1 MEISKYCLS
10 ILLFIVF
17 NFNVFSQSQEKIK
30 DLDLFINR
38 AETLSTNHSNKFFS
52 KAFEFYKKRNFDSCY
67 AYSGRAL
74 LGELRQEEKDIV
86 NYIQSVSAA
95 KKKLYKKALSSV
107 LNMSENGLYESLKE
121 QKLGQVY
128 LSLKKFDKA
137 IYHYEKWSKKNES
150 SVLKI
155 RRASFHN
162 LGLSYLHKKE
172 YSKAKEYFSKELSLI
187 EQRDTAAIIRT
198 KMDLANVYYNQYL
211 DDDAIPL
218 FVEAY
223 DLAKLFSDLELKQ
236 YTAKNMAVVE
246 KNRKNYQKSVDYY
259 IEYGRWKDSIWNRDK
274 IWELTEKDKQLAV
287 AQKQQEIVLQEEQLK
302 RQAVVQKSLVIGASG
317 LLVFLGFLGYF
328 YRELKSKNRFITQ
341 QKEELNVANKTKD
354 YLFSVVSHDLR
365 SPINTIKRQHEKL
378 KRQLKNKEYDA
389 VSETTNNAIALTES
403 TSHLLNNVLHWS
415 LEQNNQLSFKA
426 EEYALKPLVEQAVYN
441 FEEIAEAKNIAL
453 TTMLEATILVKA
465 DKESLKIVLRNLL
478 DNALKYTGENGKI
491 AIKTYNDSEEF
502 SVIEI
507 KDTGFGISE
516 EKLAKIKG
524 LEDLSIDKINRSEGV
539 GLGMLLC
546 QTLIKKNN
554 GKLLIDSEL
563 EVGTTIRILL
573 PNASA

>member
-1 MEISKYCLS
+1 
-10 ILLFIVF
+10 
-17 NFNVFSQSQEKIK
+17 
-30 DLDLFINR
+30 
-38 AETLSTNHSNKFFS
+38 
-52 KAFEFYKKRNFDSCY
+52 
-67 AYSGRAL
+67 
-74 LGELRQEEKDIV
+74 
-86 NYIQSVSAA
+86 
-95 KKKLYKKALSSV
+95 
-107 LNMSENGLYESLKE
+107 
-121 QKLGQVY
+121 
-128 LSLKKFDKA
+128 
-137 IYHYEKWSKKNES
+137 
-150 SVLKI
+150 
-155 RRASFHN
+155 
-162 LGLSYLHKKE
+162 
-172 YSKAKEYFSKELSLI
+172 
-187 EQRDTAAIIRT
+187 
-198 KMDLANVYYNQYL
+198 MDLANVYYHQYL

-218 FVEAY
+218 FKEAY
-223 DLAKLFSDLELKQ
+223 DLAKVFSDVELKQ
-236 YTAKNMAVVE
+236 HTAKNMAVIE
-246 KNRKNYQKSVDYY
+246 KNRKNYQKSVEYY

-287 AQKQQEIVLQEEQLK
+287 AQKQQEIALQEEELK

-378 KRQLKNKEYDA
+378 KRQLKNKEYDV

-426 EEYALKPLVEQAVYN
+426 EEYPLKPLVEQAVYN

-491 AIKTYNDSEEF
+491 EVKTYNDSKEF
-502 SVIEI
+502 STIEV

-516 EKLAKIKG
+516 EKLAKIKR

>member
-1 MEISKYCLS
+1 MITKTNKEKD
-10 ILLFIVF
+10 FF
-17 NFNVFSQSQEKIK
+17 NCIHGYSAFV
-30 DLDLFINR
+30 
-38 AETLSTNHSNKFFS
+38 NKF
-52 KAFEFYKKRNFDSCY
+52 
-67 AYSGRAL
+67 
-74 LGELRQEEKDIV
+74 
-86 NYIQSVSAA
+86 
-95 KKKLYKKALSSV
+95 YKKALSSV
-107 LNMSENGLYESLKE
+107 LEISDDDNYAQIKLYL
-121 QKLGQVY
+121 LGNIY
-128 LSLKKFDKA
+128 LNSKKYDEAVLNF
-137 IYHYEKWSKKNES
+137 EKWITNDSISKNS
-150 SVLKI
+150 I
-155 RRASFHN
+155 RKVAFRN
-162 LGLSYLHKKE
+162 LALSYIHLRK
-172 YSKAKEYFSKELSLI
+172 YSKAKNYFDKELALLSAG
-187 EQRDTAAIIRT
+187 DTLNIIRT
-198 KMDLANVYYNQYL
+198 KIDLANVYYNQYL
-211 DDDAIPL
+211 DNEAIPL
-218 FVEAY
+218 FKEAY
-223 DLAKLFSDLELKQ
+223 ELAKLYSDVELKQ
-236 YTAKNMAVVE
+236 YTAQNMAVVE

-328 YRELKSKNRFITQ
+328 YRELKSKNKFITQ
-341 QKEELNVANKTKD
+341 QKEALNVANKTKD

-378 KRQLKNKEYDA
+378 KRQLKNKEYEA

-426 EEYALKPLVEQAVYN
+426 EEYPLKPLVEQAVYN

-453 TTMLEATILVKA
+453 TTILEASILVKA

-478 DNALKYTGENGKI
+478 DNALKYTGENGTI

-502 SVIEI
+502 STIEI

>member
-1 MEISKYCLS
+1 MSKLGAVFGLIT
-10 ILLFIVF
+10 ILLFQVDKPRKKGFIERGHLICEEYRNKTF
-17 NFNVFSQSQEKIK
+17 CKALSFYEKK
-30 DLDLFINR
+30 Q
-38 AETLSTNHSNKFFS
+38 
-52 KAFEFYKKRNFDSCY
+52 YDSCY
-67 AYSGRAL
+67 AYSAKAL
-74 LGELRQEEKDIV
+74 LLTKNEEEV
-86 NYIQSVSAA
+86 NYLNFIQGYSAF
-95 KKKLYKKALSSV
+95 KKKLYKKALLNFHAIKDKDENV
-107 LNMSENGLYESLKE
+107 LEKQIL
-121 QKLGQVY
+121 LGSVY
-128 LSLKKFDKA
+128 LNLKKYNES
-137 IYHYEKWSKKNES
+137 ITHYEKALEEEPEALRKKN
-150 SVLKI
+150 VY
-155 RRASFHN
+155 HN
-162 LGLSYLHKKE
+162 LGLNYIHKKE
-172 YSKAKEYFSKELSLI
+172 YQKAKEYFKKEYELI
-187 EQRDTAAIIRT
+187 KKNDTIALIAT
-198 KMDLANVYYNQYL
+198 KMELANVYYNQYL
-211 DDDAIPL
+211 DDEAIPL
-218 FVEAY
+218 FKEAY
-223 DLAKLFSDLELKQ
+223 DLAKSFSDLELKQ
-236 YTAKNMAVVE
+236 NSTRNMAVVE
-246 KNRKNYQKSVDYY
+246 KNRKNYQKS
-259 IEYGRWKDSIWNRDK
+259 IEYYMEYGNWKDSIWNRDK

-287 AQKQQEIVLQEEQLK
+287 AQKQQEIVLQEEELK
-302 RQAVVQKSLVIGASG
+302 RQAIVQKSLVIGASG

-328 YRELKSKNRFITQ
+328 YRELKSKNKFITQ

-426 EEYALKPLVEQAVYN
+426 EEYPLKPLVEQAVYN

-491 AIKTYNDSEEF
+491 EVKTYKDSEEF
-502 SVIEI
+502 NTIEI

>member
-1 MEISKYCLS
+1 MSKLS
-10 ILLFIVF
+10 SVIGIITLFFFQVNEGPKKKNKVF
-17 NFNVFSQSQEKIK
+17 IERGHTICQKYKN
-30 DLDLFINR
+30 
-38 AETLSTNHSNKFFS
+38 ETFCKALS
-52 KAFEFYKKRNFDSCY
+52 FYKEKQYDSCY
-67 AYSGRAL
+67 AYSSKAL
-74 LGELRQEEKDIV
+74 LLTNKAEEIA
-86 NYIQSVSAA
+86 YINFMQAYSAY
-95 KKKLYKKALSSV
+95 KKGFYKKALQSLHSITNEEENILEKQV
-107 LNMSENGLYESLKE
+107 L
-121 QKLGQVY
+121 LGSVY
-128 LSLKKFDKA
+128 LSLKEYNKSIVHYQKA
-137 IYHYEKWSKKNES
+137 LEKKPEPFRKKN
-150 SVLKI
+150 I
-155 RRASFHN
+155 YHN
-162 LGLSYLHKKE
+162 LGVNFLQKRAFG
-172 YSKAKEYFSKELSLI
+172 KANEYFLKEVSLI
-187 EQRDTAAIIRT
+187 KKKDTAAIIRA
-198 KMDLANVYYNQYL
+198 KIDLANLYYNQYL
-211 DDDAIPL
+211 DDKAIPL
-218 FVEAY
+218 FQEAY
-223 DLAKLFSDLELKQ
+223 DLSKLYSDFNLKQ
-236 YTAKNMAVVE
+236 ISVRNMAVVE
-246 KNRKNYQKSVDYY
+246 KNRKNYQKS
-259 IEYGRWKDSIWNRDK
+259 IEYYMEYGNWKDSIWNRDK

-426 EEYALKPLVEQAVYN
+426 EEYPLKPLVEQAVYN

-478 DNALKYTGENGKI
+478 DNALKYTGENGEI

-502 SVIEI
+502 STIEI

>member
-1 MEISKYCLS
+1 M
-10 ILLFIVF
+10 LFFQI
-17 NFNVFSQSQEKIK
+17 NKPKKNNVFIDRGDLICEKYK
-30 DLDLFINR
+30 
-38 AETLSTNHSNKFFS
+38 NKVFC
-52 KAFEFYKKRNFDSCY
+52 KALNFYKEKEYDSCY
-67 AYSGRAL
+67 AYSTKAL
-74 LGELRQEEKDIV
+74 LSVRNKEEI
-86 NYIQSVSAA
+86 NYLNFIQGYSAY
-95 KKKLYKKALSSV
+95 KKRFYKKALLNLHSISDDEENVLEKQILLGSV
-107 LNMSENGLYESLKE
+107 NLN
-121 QKLGQVY
+121 
-128 LSLKKFDKA
+128 LKKYNES
-137 IYHYEKWSKKNES
+137 INHYEKALKEEPETYRKKN
-150 SVLKI
+150 I
-155 RRASFHN
+155 YHN
-162 LGLSYLHKKE
+162 IGLSYVHKKE

-187 EQRDTAAIIRT
+187 EQKDTAAVIRT
-198 KMDLANVYYNQYL
+198 KMELANVYYEQYL

-218 FVEAY
+218 FKEAY
-223 DLAKLFSDLELKQ
+223 NLAKSFSDLELKQ
-236 YTAKNMAVVE
+236 NSARNMAVVE

-259 IEYGRWKDSIWNRDK
+259 MEYGRWKDSIWNRDK

-328 YRELKSKNRFITQ
+328 YRELRSKNRFITQ

-426 EEYALKPLVEQAVYN
+426 EEYPLKPLVEQAIYN

>member
-1 MEISKYCLS
+1 MKSYRSCLLLVFITVLRLDVYPQESNFLYERGKEICLKSKNE
-10 ILLFIVF
+10 VF
-17 NFNVFSQSQEKIK
+17 C
-30 DLDLFINR
+30 
-38 AETLSTNHSNKFFS
+38 
-52 KAFEFYKKRNFDSCY
+52 KAIEFYNSKEYDSCY
-67 AYSGRAL
+67 AYSNRAL
-74 LGELRQEEKDIV
+74 MVAESNKERDFF
-86 NYIQSVSAA
+86 NCIQGYSAFI
-95 KKKLYKKALSSV
+95 KKLYSKALSSISEISEEERYAQIKLYLLGNIY
-107 LNMSENGLYESLKE
+107 LN
-121 QKLGQVY
+121 
-128 LSLKKFDKA
+128 
-137 IYHYEKWSKKNES
+137 SKKYD
-150 SVLKI
+150 
-155 RRASFHN
+155 RAVSNFEYWIKNDSTSDKSEKKAVYHN
-162 LGLSYLHKKE
+162 LGLCYVHKKD
-172 YSKAKEYFSKELSLI
+172 YIKAKEYFNKELSLI
-187 EQRDTAAIIRT
+187 KKSDTLALIRA

-211 DDDAIPL
+211 DDEAIPL
-218 FVEAY
+218 FKEAY
-223 DLAKLFSDLELKQ
+223 DLAKLYSDLELRQ
-236 YTAKNMAVVE
+236 NASENMAYVE
-246 KNRKNYQKSVDYY
+246 KNRKRYKESVNHF
-259 IEYGRWKDSIWNRDK
+259 IETIKWKDSIWNRDK

-328 YRELKSKNRFITQ
+328 YRELKSKNKFITQ

-426 EEYALKPLVEQAVYN
+426 EEYPLKPLVEQAVYN

-453 TTMLEATILVKA
+453 TTTLEATILVKA

-491 AIKTYNDSEEF
+491 EVKTYKDSEEF
-502 SVIEI
+502 STIEI

-516 EKLAKIKG
+516 EKLAKIKR

>member
-1 MEISKYCLS
+1 MLY
-10 ILLFIVF
+10 
-17 NFNVFSQSQEKIK
+17 VFSFFSFSTLIFGQSKIEVK
-30 DLDLFINR
+30 DLDFFYSKSDSICRFTKNTDFCKLI
-38 AETLSTNHSNKFFS
+38 KFQ
-52 KAFEFYKKRNFDSCY
+52 KERKFDSCY
-67 AYSGRAL
+67 VYSSKL
-74 LGELRQEEKDIV
+74 LNRTSSIIEKDIL
-86 NYIQSVSAA
+86 NYIQGVSAIN
-95 KKKLYKKALSSV
+95 KGLTKKALSSFLSISDNTFFKNLKKIKLGWCY
-107 LNMSENGLYESLKE
+107 LNLKE
-121 QKLGQVY
+121 YDEAITVLLEWEKN
-128 LSLKKFDKA
+128 SSTTNARIKKEA
-137 IYHYEKWSKKNES
+137 
-150 SVLKI
+150 
-155 RRASFHN
+155 FHD

-172 YSKAKEYFSKELSLI
+172 YIKAKEYFQKELNLV
-187 EQRDTAAIIRT
+187 QARDTATIIRT

-211 DDDAIPL
+211 DDEAIPL
-218 FVEAY
+218 FKEAY
-223 DLAKLFSDLELKQ
+223 ELAKLFSDLELKQ
-236 YTAKNMAVVE
+236 YTAKNMAVIE

-328 YRELKSKNRFITQ
+328 YRELRSKNRFITQ

-426 EEYALKPLVEQAVYN
+426 EEYPLKPLVEQAVYN
-441 FEEIAEAKNIAL
+441 FEEIAEAKNIVL

-478 DNALKYTGENGKI
+478 DNALKYTGENGEI

-502 SVIEI
+502 STIEI

-516 EKLAKIKG
+516 EKLVKIKR

>member
-1 MEISKYCLS
+1 MLSFIFRIFFIFFTVKALSQDINKGSLEYLYTRGDSLS
-10 ILLFIVF
+10 I
-17 NFNVFSQSQEKIK
+17 
-30 DLDLFINR
+30 
-38 AETLSTNHSNKFFS
+38 NKQTFK
-52 KAFEFYKKRNFDSCY
+52 KALIFYKKKKHDSSY
-67 AYSGRAL
+67 AYSSKGL
-74 LGELRQEEKDIV
+74 LSAGNVEEKDIL
-86 NYIQSVSAA
+86 NYIQGSSAIR
-95 KKKLYKKALSSV
+95 KGLYKKALKSLSSISKNSSYEFLKNRQLGITY
-107 LNMSENGLYESLKE
+107 LNLRKFDSAIFF
-121 QKLGQVY
+121 
-128 LSLKKFDKA
+128 LKKFELKGIEVENVDVNKD
-137 IYHYEKWSKKNES
+137 
-150 SVLKI
+150 VL
-155 RRASFHN
+155 HN
-162 LGLSYLHKKE
+162 LGLSYVHKKD
-172 YSKAKEYFSKELSLI
+172 YIKAKEYFQKELKLI
-187 EQRDTAAIIRT
+187 ESQDTAATIRT

-211 DDDAIPL
+211 DDEAIPL
-218 FVEAY
+218 FIEAY

-426 EEYALKPLVEQAVYN
+426 EEYPLKSLVEQAVYN

-491 AIKTYNDSEEF
+491 EVKTYNDSEEF
-502 SVIEI
+502 STIEI

>member
-1 MEISKYCLS
+1 MEKINIFL
-10 ILLFIVF
+10 ILFFLTSFL
-17 NFNVFSQSQEKIK
+17 FSQTEKQI
-30 DLDLFINR
+30 LDANAFKICK
-38 AETLSTNHSNKFFS
+38 EVNKE
-52 KAFEFYKKRNFDSCY
+52 EFCT
-67 AYSGRAL
+67 AYSFFTNKQYDSSYVYSAKAL
-74 LGELRQEEKDIV
+74 NVISTQDEKDIL
-86 NYIQSVSAA
+86 NYILGVSAIR
-95 KKKLYKKALSSV
+95 KRLLKRALTSLAEISDSGNY
-107 LNMSENGLYESLKE
+107 LNLKRL
-121 QKLGQVY
+121 KSARTY
-128 LSLKKFDKA
+128 LSLKDYENSLKNYLEWEKSKERTKFSRRKQA
-137 IYHYEKWSKKNES
+137 YHN
-150 SVLKI
+150 I
-155 RRASFHN
+155 
-162 LGLSYLHKKE
+162 GLSYLHKKE
-172 YSKAKEYFSKELSLI
+172 YSKAKEYFLKELSLI
-187 EQRDTAAIIRT
+187 EQKDTAAVIRA

-211 DDDAIPL
+211 DDEAIPL

-236 YTAKNMAVVE
+236 LTSENMAYVE
-246 KNRKNYQKSVDYY
+246 KNRKKYKESVSHY
-259 IEYGRWKDSIWNRDK
+259 IETIKWKDSIWNRDK

-378 KRQLKNKEYDA
+378 KQQLKNKEYDA

-426 EEYALKPLVEQAVYN
+426 EEYPLKPLVEQAVYN

-453 TTMLEATILVKA
+453 TTKLEATILVKA

-491 AIKTYNDSEEF
+491 EVKTYNDSEEF

>member
-1 MEISKYCLS
+1 MKSYRSCL
-10 ILLFIVF
+10 LLVFITVLRLD
-17 NFNVFSQSQEKIK
+17 VYSQE
-30 DLDLFINR
+30 
-38 AETLSTNHSNKFFS
+38 SNFLYERGKEICLKS
-52 KAFEFYKKRNFDSCY
+52 KNEVFCKAIEFYNSKEYDSCY
-67 AYSGRAL
+67 AYSNRAL
-74 LGELRQEEKDIV
+74 MVAESNKERDFF
-86 NYIQSVSAA
+86 NCIQGYSAFI
-95 KKKLYKKALSSV
+95 KKLYSKALSSISEISEEERYAQIKLYLLGNIY
-107 LNMSENGLYESLKE
+107 LN
-121 QKLGQVY
+121 
-128 LSLKKFDKA
+128 
-137 IYHYEKWSKKNES
+137 SKKYD
-150 SVLKI
+150 
-155 RRASFHN
+155 RAVSNFEYWIKNDSTSDKSEKKAVYHN
-162 LGLSYLHKKE
+162 LGLCYVHKKD
-172 YSKAKEYFSKELSLI
+172 YIKAKEYFNKELSLI
-187 EQRDTAAIIRT
+187 KKSDTLALIRA

-211 DDDAIPL
+211 DDEAIPL
-218 FVEAY
+218 FKEAY
-223 DLAKLFSDLELKQ
+223 DLAKLYSDLELRQ
-236 YTAKNMAVVE
+236 NASENMAYVE
-246 KNRKNYQKSVDYY
+246 KNRKRYKESVNHF
-259 IEYGRWKDSIWNRDK
+259 IETIKWKDSIWNRDK

-328 YRELKSKNRFITQ
+328 YRELKSKNKFITQ

-426 EEYALKPLVEQAVYN
+426 EEYPLKPLVEQAVYN

-453 TTMLEATILVKA
+453 TTTLEATILVKA

-491 AIKTYNDSEEF
+491 EVKTYKDSEEF
-502 SVIEI
+502 STIEI

-516 EKLAKIKG
+516 EKLAKIKR

-554 GKLLIDSEL
+554 GKLFIDSEL

>member
-1 MEISKYCLS
+1 MNKKI
-10 ILLFIVF
+10 ILIIFLLTSV
-17 NFNVFSQSQEKIK
+17 NYAQEKDNLTDLNMLYDISEKKCKLPNRELFCKAYTFFK
-30 DLDLFINR
+30 DRD
-38 AETLSTNHSNKFFS
+38 
-52 KAFEFYKKRNFDSCY
+52 YDSCY
-67 AYSGRAL
+67 VYSGKAL
-74 LGELRQEEKDIV
+74 LSDLPIQEKNIL
-86 NYIQSVSAA
+86 NYFQGVSSLHKGLLLKSLINFESIDNNSQLKNL
-95 KKKLYKKALSSV
+95 KKMKLGWVYLNQKNYDKALSNYLEWEKNNSTTDTI
-107 LNMSENGLYESLKE
+107 LLKGAFHDIGLCY
-121 QKLGQVY
+121 
-128 LSLKKFDKA
+128 
-137 IYHYEKWSKKNES
+137 I
-150 SVLKI
+150 
-155 RRASFHN
+155 
-162 LGLSYLHKKE
+162 HKKD
-172 YSKAKEYFSKELSLI
+172 YNKAKEYFNKQLSI
-187 EQRDTAAIIRT
+187 IKYNDSSSIIRT
-198 KMDLANVYYNQYL
+198 KMELANVYYNQYL
-211 DDDAIPL
+211 DDEAIPL
-218 FVEAY
+218 FKEAY
-223 DLAKLFSDLELKQ
+223 DLAKVFSDLELKQ
-236 YTAKNMAVVE
+236 NSAKNMAVVE

-328 YRELKSKNRFITQ
+328 YRELRSKNRFITQ
-341 QKEELNVANKTKD
+341 QKEALNVANKTKD

-378 KRQLKNKEYDA
+378 KRQLKNKEYEA

-426 EEYALKPLVEQAVYN
+426 EEYPLKPLVEQAVYN

-453 TTMLEATILVKA
+453 TTTLEASILVKA

-491 AIKTYNDSEEF
+491 EVRTYNDSEEF
-502 SVIEI
+502 STIEI

>member
-1 MEISKYCLS
+1 MQAYS
-10 ILLFIVF
+10 
-17 NFNVFSQSQEKIK
+17 
-30 DLDLFINR
+30 
-38 AETLSTNHSNKFFS
+38 A
-52 KAFEFYKKRNFDSCY
+52 YKKGF
-67 AYSGRAL
+67 
-74 LGELRQEEKDIV
+74 
-86 NYIQSVSAA
+86 
-95 KKKLYKKALSSV
+95 YKKALQSLHSITDDKENV
-107 LNMSENGLYESLKE
+107 LEKQVL
-121 QKLGQVY
+121 LGSVY
-128 LSLKKFDKA
+128 LSLKKYNES
-137 IYHYEKWSKKNES
+137 INHYEKALEEGPEVFRKKN
-150 SVLKI
+150 I
-155 RRASFHN
+155 YHN
-162 LGLSYLHKKE
+162 LGVNFLQKKDFT
-172 YSKAKEYFSKELSLI
+172 KANEYFARELSLI
-187 EQRDTAAIIRT
+187 EKRDTAAIIRT
-198 KMDLANVYYNQYL
+198 KMGLANVYYNQYI
-211 DDDAIPL
+211 DDKAIPL
-218 FVEAY
+218 FKEAY
-223 DLAKLFSDLELKQ
+223 ELSKLYSDIRLKQ
-236 YTAKNMAVVE
+236 NSARNMAVVE
-246 KNRKNYQKSVDYY
+246 KNRKNYQKSVEYY
-259 IEYGRWKDSIWNRDK
+259 MEYGRWKDSIWNRDK

-287 AQKQQEIVLQEEQLK
+287 AQKQQEIALQDEQLK
-302 RQAVVQKSLVIGASG
+302 RQAVVQKSLAIGASG

-328 YRELKSKNRFITQ
+328 YRELKSKNKFITQ

-415 LEQNNQLSFKA
+415 LEQNNQLSFKV
-426 EEYALKPLVEQAVYN
+426 EEYPLKPLVEQAVYN
-441 FEEIAEAKNIAL
+441 FEEIAEAKNIVL
-453 TTMLEATILVKA
+453 TTMLEAAILVKA

-491 AIKTYNDSEEF
+491 AIKTYKDSEEF
-502 SVIEI
+502 STIEI

-563 EVGTTIRILL
+563 NVGTTIRILL

>member
-1 MEISKYCLS
+1 MKKIILFLLISCNVIYSQDLEFLKERAE
-10 ILLFIVF
+10 FICKEKENSKF
-17 NFNVFSQSQEKIK
+17 CKVFS
-30 DLDLFINR
+30 
-38 AETLSTNHSNKFFS
+38 
-52 KAFEFYKKRNFDSCY
+52 FYKNNEFDSCY
-67 AYSGRAL
+67 VYINESL
-74 LGELRQEEKDIV
+74 LKISTIEERDIL
-86 NYIQSVSAA
+86 NYIQGVSAVR
-95 KKKLYKKALSSV
+95 KKLLKKALNSIS
-107 LNMSENGLYESLKE
+107 LMSESGDFKALKE
-121 QKLGQVY
+121 LNLGSIH
-128 LSLKKFDKA
+128 LRLKDYDKA
-137 IYHYEKWSKKNES
+137 LAHYKNWENLKVKTTDKFAKKVYHNIGIVY
-150 SVLKI
+150 I
-155 RRASFHN
+155 
-162 LGLSYLHKKE
+162 HKKS
-172 YSKAKEYFSKELSLI
+172 YSKAKEYFEKELSLI
-187 EQRDTAAIIRT
+187 KEKDTLSLIRA

-211 DDDAIPL
+211 DSDAIPL
-218 FVEAY
+218 FEEAY
-223 DLAKLFSDLELKQ
+223 SLAKSYPNLEFKQ
-236 YTAKNMAVVE
+236 LTSQNMAVVE

-259 IEYGRWKDSIWNRDK
+259 MEYGRWKDSIWNRDK

-328 YRELKSKNRFITQ
+328 YRELRSKNKFITQ

-389 VSETTNNAIALTES
+389 VSETTNSAIALTES

-426 EEYALKPLVEQAVYN
+426 EEYPLKPLVEQAVYN

-478 DNALKYTGENGKI
+478 DNALKYTGENGEI

-502 SVIEI
+502 STIEI

>member
-1 MEISKYCLS
+1 MFSKTKLFLFF
-10 ILLFIVF
+10 LLIGKVI
-17 NFNVFSQSQEKIK
+17 FSQNNKIFDIETFYLTGEKIYK
-30 DLDLFINR
+30 INK
-38 AETLSTNHSNKFFS
+38 NKNY
-52 KAFEFYKKRNFDSCY
+52 KIALEFYKKKKYDSSY
-67 AYSGRAL
+67 TYSGKAKL
-74 LGELRQEEKDIV
+74 TVINQNEKDFL
-86 NYIQSVSAA
+86 NYIQGSSAIR
-95 KKKLYKKALSSV
+95 KKLYKKALLSI
-107 LNMSENGLYESLKE
+107 NMISNEGCLEYFKYH
-121 QKLGQVY
+121 KLGRVY
-128 LSLKKFDKA
+128 LEMKEYDKA
-137 IYHYEKWSKKNES
+137 IGVYSYWEKVNLNNELKKA
-150 SVLKI
+150 VY
-155 RRASFHN
+155 RN
-162 LGLSYLHKKE
+162 LGLCYVHKKE
-172 YSKAKEYFSKELSLI
+172 YIKAKEYFKKELSLV
-187 EQRDTAAIIRT
+187 EKKDTLAILRSKI
-198 KMDLANVYYNQYL
+198 DLANIYYNQYL
-211 DDDAIPL
+211 DDEAIPL
-218 FVEAY
+218 FQEAY
-223 DLAKLFSDLELKQ
+223 DLAKSYADIELKQ

-246 KNRKNYQKSVDYY
+246 KNRKNYQKSVEYY

-287 AQKQQEIVLQEEQLK
+287 AQKQQEIALQEEELK

-378 KRQLKNKEYDA
+378 KKQLKNKEYDA

-426 EEYALKPLVEQAVYN
+426 EEYPLKPLVEQAVYN

-478 DNALKYTGENGKI
+478 DNALKYTGENGEI

-502 SVIEI
+502 STIEI

>member
-1 MEISKYCLS
+1 MMAK
-10 ILLFIVF
+10 
-17 NFNVFSQSQEKIK
+17 
-30 DLDLFINR
+30 
-38 AETLSTNHSNKFFS
+38 TT
-52 KAFEFYKKRNFDSCY
+52 
-67 AYSGRAL
+67 
-74 LGELRQEEKDIV
+74 EEKDFF
-86 NYIQSVSAA
+86 NCIQGYSAFTN
-95 KKKLYKKALSSV
+95 KLYTKALFNLTEISDDEDYSQIKLYLLGNAYLKSEKYDESV
-107 LNMSENGLYESLKE
+107 RS
-121 QKLGQVY
+121 
-128 LSLKKFDKA
+128 F
-137 IYHYEKWSKKNES
+137 EKWIENDSTSKKN
-150 SVLKI
+150 I
-155 RRASFHN
+155 RKAVFHN
-162 LGLSYLHKKE
+162 LGLCYVFKKE
-172 YSKAKEYFSKELSLI
+172 YAKAKKYFDEELDLI
-187 EQRDTAAIIRT
+187 KDQDTVAIIRT
-198 KMDLANVYYNQYL
+198 KMDLANVYYHQYL

-218 FVEAY
+218 FKEAY
-223 DLAKLFSDLELKQ
+223 DLAKVFSDVELKQ
-236 YTAKNMAVVE
+236 HTAKNMAVIE
-246 KNRKNYQKSVDYY
+246 KNRKNYQKSVEYY

-287 AQKQQEIVLQEEQLK
+287 AQKQQEIALQEEELK

-378 KRQLKNKEYDA
+378 KRQLKNKEYDV

-426 EEYALKPLVEQAVYN
+426 EEYPLKPLVEQAVYN

-491 AIKTYNDSEEF
+491 EVKTYNDSKEF
-502 SVIEI
+502 STIEV

-516 EKLAKIKG
+516 EKLAKIKR

>member
-1 MEISKYCLS
+1 MLY
-10 ILLFIVF
+10 
-17 NFNVFSQSQEKIK
+17 VFSFFSFSTLIFGQSKIEVK
-30 DLDLFINR
+30 DLDFFYSKSDSICRFTKNTDFCKLI
-38 AETLSTNHSNKFFS
+38 KFQ
-52 KAFEFYKKRNFDSCY
+52 KERKFDSCY
-67 AYSGRAL
+67 VYSSKL
-74 LGELRQEEKDIV
+74 LNRTSSIIEKDIL
-86 NYIQSVSAA
+86 NYIQGVSAIN
-95 KKKLYKKALSSV
+95 KGLTKKALSSFLSISDNTFFKNLKKIKLGWCY
-107 LNMSENGLYESLKE
+107 LNLKE
-121 QKLGQVY
+121 YDEAITVLLEWEKN
-128 LSLKKFDKA
+128 SSTTNARIKKEA
-137 IYHYEKWSKKNES
+137 
-150 SVLKI
+150 
-155 RRASFHN
+155 FHD

-172 YSKAKEYFSKELSLI
+172 YIKAKEYFQKELNLV
-187 EQRDTAAIIRT
+187 QARDTATIIRT

-211 DDDAIPL
+211 DDEAIPL
-218 FVEAY
+218 FKEAY
-223 DLAKLFSDLELKQ
+223 ELAKLFSDLELKQ
-236 YTAKNMAVVE
+236 YTAKNMAVIE

-328 YRELKSKNRFITQ
+328 YRELRSKNRFITQ

-426 EEYALKPLVEQAVYN
+426 EEYPLKPLVEQAVYN

-453 TTMLEATILVKA
+453 TTKLEATILVKA

-491 AIKTYNDSEEF
+491 EVKTYNDSKEF
-502 SVIEI
+502 STIEV

-516 EKLAKIKG
+516 EKLAKIKR

-554 GKLLIDSEL
+554 GKLLIDSES

>member
-1 MEISKYCLS
+1 MTNKLYLIFFIYSVFGYSQNEID
-10 ILLFIVF
+10 LL
-17 NFNVFSQSQEKIK
+17 NNKGEKICRK
-30 DLDLFINR
+30 Q
-38 AETLSTNHSNKFFS
+38 NKEVFC
-52 KAFEFYKKRNFDSCY
+52 KAFNYYKNKNFDSCY
-67 AYSGRAL
+67 VFSRKAL
-74 LGELRQEEKDIV
+74 TFSKSQEEKDII
-86 NYIQSVSAA
+86 NYINGVSAI
-95 KKKLYKKALSSV
+95 KKKLFKQGLQSILSISKEGGFIALKESKLGMIY
-107 LNMSENGLYESLKE
+107 LNMKDYDKSIKH
-121 QKLGQVY
+121 Y
-128 LSLKKFDKA
+128 LNWEKINSKTKKSLKKNA
-137 IYHYEKWSKKNES
+137 YHN
-150 SVLKI
+150 I
-155 RRASFHN
+155 
-162 LGLSYLHKKE
+162 GLSYVHKKE
-172 YSKAKEYFSKELSLI
+172 YSKAKEYFTKELSLI
-187 EQRDTAAIIRT
+187 EQKDTAAVIRT
-198 KMDLANVYYNQYL
+198 KMDLANVYYHQYL

-218 FVEAY
+218 FKEAY

-236 YTAKNMAVVE
+236 NSAKNMAVVE
-246 KNRKNYQKSVDYY
+246 KNRKNYQKSVEYY
-259 IEYGRWKDSIWNRDK
+259 MEYGCWKDSIWNRDK

-328 YRELKSKNRFITQ
+328 YRELRSKNRFITQ

-426 EEYALKPLVEQAVYN
+426 EEYPLKPLVEQAVYN

-478 DNALKYTGENGKI
+478 DNALKYTGENGTI

-502 SVIEI
+502 STIEI

-516 EKLAKIKG
+516 EKLAKIKR

>member
-1 MEISKYCLS
+1 MEKINFFFISFFFTFSL
-10 ILLFIVF
+10 
-17 NFNVFSQSQEKIK
+17 FSQTERQI
-30 DLDLFINR
+30 LDENALKFCK
-38 AETLSTNHSNKFFS
+38 ENKEDF
-52 KAFEFYKKRNFDSCY
+52 CT
-67 AYSGRAL
+67 AYSFYLNKQYDSSYVYSAKAL
-74 LGELRQEEKDIV
+74 NKAVTQDEKDIL
-86 NYIQSVSAA
+86 NYISGVSAIR
-95 KKKLYKKALSSV
+95 KRLLKKALINISEISDSGNY
-107 LNMSENGLYESLKE
+107 LNLK
-121 QKLGQVY
+121 KLKSARIY
-128 LSLKKFDKA
+128 LSLKDYDSSLKNYLQWEKTKKRSKLSRRKQA
-137 IYHYEKWSKKNES
+137 YHN
-150 SVLKI
+150 I
-155 RRASFHN
+155 
-162 LGLSYLHKKE
+162 GLCYIHKKK
-172 YSKAKEYFSKELSLI
+172 YSKAKEYFNKELKLI
-187 EQRDTAAIIRT
+187 DYKDTTALITT
-198 KMDLANVYYNQYL
+198 KMELANVYYHQYL
-211 DDDAIPL
+211 DDEAIPL
-218 FVEAY
+218 FIEAY
-223 DLAKLFSDLELKQ
+223 DLAKSFSDLELKQ
-236 YTAKNMAVVE
+236 NSARNMAVVE

-328 YRELKSKNRFITQ
+328 YRELRSKNKFITQ

-389 VSETTNNAIALTES
+389 VSETTNSAIALTES

-426 EEYALKPLVEQAVYN
+426 EEYPLKPLVEQAVYN

-478 DNALKYTGENGKI
+478 DNALKYTGENGEI

-502 SVIEI
+502 STIEI

>member
-1 MEISKYCLS
+1 M
-10 ILLFIVF
+10 
-17 NFNVFSQSQEKIK
+17 
-30 DLDLFINR
+30 
-38 AETLSTNHSNKFFS
+38 NKQYDS
-52 KAFEFYKKRNFDSCY
+52 SYVYSAKALNKAVTQD
-67 AYSGRAL
+67 
-74 LGELRQEEKDIV
+74 EKDIL
-86 NYIQSVSAA
+86 NYISGVSAIR
-95 KKKLYKKALSSV
+95 KRLLKKALINISEISDSGNY
-107 LNMSENGLYESLKE
+107 LNLK
-121 QKLGQVY
+121 KLKSARIY
-128 LSLKKFDKA
+128 LSLKDYDSSLKNYLQWEKTKKRSKLSRRKQA
-137 IYHYEKWSKKNES
+137 YHN
-150 SVLKI
+150 I
-155 RRASFHN
+155 
-162 LGLSYLHKKE
+162 GLCYIHKKK
-172 YSKAKEYFSKELSLI
+172 YSKAKEYFNKELKLI
-187 EQRDTAAIIRT
+187 DYKDTTALITT
-198 KMDLANVYYNQYL
+198 KMELANVYYHQYL
-211 DDDAIPL
+211 DDEAIPL
-218 FVEAY
+218 FIEAY
-223 DLAKLFSDLELKQ
+223 DLAKSFSDLELKQ
-236 YTAKNMAVVE
+236 NSARNMAVVE

-328 YRELKSKNRFITQ
+328 YRELRSKNKFITQ

-389 VSETTNNAIALTES
+389 VSETTNSAIALTES

-426 EEYALKPLVEQAVYN
+426 EEYPLKPLVEQAVYN

-478 DNALKYTGENGKI
+478 DNALKYTGENGEI

-502 SVIEI
+502 STIEI

>member
-1 MEISKYCLS
+1 MVNKWFVFFAMFSLYSSYAQNRLEILNLRAKEISRDRK
-10 ILLFIVF
+10 VF
-17 NFNVFSQSQEKIK
+17 A
-30 DLDLFINR
+30 R
-38 AETLSTNHSNKFFS
+38 AYNYYMARS
-52 KAFEFYKKRNFDSCY
+52 YDSCY
-67 AYSGRAL
+67 LYSGKAL
-74 LGELRQEEKDIV
+74 LNVENEEEEDIL
-86 NYIQSVSAA
+86 NYFQGVCAIE
-95 KKKLYKKALSSV
+95 KGLYKKALANILKISNGNYKSLRESKLGMIY
-107 LNMSENGLYESLKE
+107 LNMKDYDKSIHH
-121 QKLGQVY
+121 Y
-128 LSLKKFDKA
+128 LNW
-137 IYHYEKWSKKNES
+137 EKSNSKTKSNIKKN
-150 SVLKI
+150 
-155 RRASFHN
+155 AYHN

-172 YSKAKEYFSKELSLI
+172 YTKAKEYFQKELNLV
-187 EQRDTAAIIRT
+187 QVRDTAAIIRT

-211 DDDAIPL
+211 DDEAIPL
-218 FVEAY
+218 FIEAY

-287 AQKQQEIVLQEEQLK
+287 AQKQQEIALQDEQLK

-328 YRELKSKNRFITQ
+328 YRELRSKNKFITQ

-426 EEYALKPLVEQAVYN
+426 EEYPLKPLVEQAVYN

-478 DNALKYTGENGKI
+478 DNALKYTGENGEI

>member
-1 MEISKYCLS
+1 MSS
-10 ILLFIVF
+10 ILLVPDSSIYK
-17 NFNVFSQSQEKIK
+17 SLKYEKLGRIYLEMK
-30 DLDLFINR
+30 DYEKSILYY
-38 AETLSTNHSNKFFS
+38 NKFL
-52 KAFEFYKKRNFDSCY
+52 KLDEDLVLEVKKSTY
-67 AYSGRAL
+67 
-74 LGELRQEEKDIV
+74 
-86 NYIQSVSAA
+86 
-95 KKKLYKKALSSV
+95 
-107 LNMSENGLYESLKE
+107 
-121 QKLGQVY
+121 
-128 LSLKKFDKA
+128 
-137 IYHYEKWSKKNES
+137 
-150 SVLKI
+150 
-155 RRASFHN
+155 HN
-162 LGLSYLHKKE
+162 LGLNYIHKKE
-172 YSKAKEYFSKELSLI
+172 YQNANEYFTKEYLLIKE
-187 EQRDTAAIIRT
+187 EDTAALITT
-198 KMDLANVYYNQYL
+198 KMELANVYYNQYL
-211 DDDAIPL
+211 DDEAIPL
-218 FVEAY
+218 FKEAY
-223 DLAKLFSDLELKQ
+223 ELAKSFSDFELKQ
-236 YTAKNMAVVE
+236 NSARNMAVVE
-246 KNRKNYQKSVDYY
+246 KNRKNYQKSVEYY
-259 IEYGRWKDSIWNRDK
+259 MEYGRWKDSIWNRDK

-287 AQKQQEIVLQEEQLK
+287 AQKQQEIALQEEELK

-426 EEYALKPLVEQAVYN
+426 EEYPLKPLVEQAVYN
-441 FEEIAEAKNIAL
+441 FEEIAEAKNIVL
-453 TTMLEATILVKA
+453 TTKLEATILVKA

-491 AIKTYNDSEEF
+491 EVKTYNDSEEF
-502 SVIEI
+502 STIEI

>member
-1 MEISKYCLS
+1 MIKEVTFTFFFFLFSFFS
-10 ILLFIVF
+10 FSQTNSDILKDKANKICDDTRIAFCKSF
-17 NFNVFSQSQEKIK
+17 NFYLNK
-30 DLDLFINR
+30 D
-38 AETLSTNHSNKFFS
+38 
-52 KAFEFYKKRNFDSCY
+52 YDSCY
-67 AYSGRAL
+67 IYSSKAL
-74 LGELRQEEKDIV
+74 LKAENKEEKNILYFV
-86 NYIQSVSAA
+86 QGISAI
-95 KKKLYKKALSSV
+95 KKNLYKKALKNILLIEDDGVFKSFKESQLGIIY
-107 LNMSENGLYESLKE
+107 LNLKDYDKSIFHYLKWEKVNGNVNIK
-121 QKLGQVY
+121 
-128 LSLKKFDKA
+128 
-137 IYHYEKWSKKNES
+137 SKRN
-150 SVLKI
+150 
-155 RRASFHN
+155 AYHN
-162 LGLSYLHKKE
+162 LGLSYVHKKE

-187 EQRDTAAIIRT
+187 EQKDTAAIIRT
-198 KMDLANVYYNQYL
+198 KMDLANVYYHQYL
-211 DDDAIPL
+211 DDEAIPL
-218 FVEAY
+218 FKEAY
-223 DLAKLFSDLELKQ
+223 DLAKSYSDLELKQ
-236 YTAKNMAVVE
+236 NSARNMAVVE
-246 KNRKNYQKSVDYY
+246 KNRKNYQKSVEYY
-259 IEYGRWKDSIWNRDK
+259 MEYGRWKDSIWNRDK

-287 AQKQQEIVLQEEQLK
+287 AQKQQEIALQDEQLK
-302 RQAVVQKSLVIGASG
+302 RQAVVQKSLLIGASG

-426 EEYALKPLVEQAVYN
+426 EEYPLKPLVEQAVYN

-453 TTMLEATILVKA
+453 TTKLEATILVKA

-478 DNALKYTGENGKI
+478 DNALKYTGENGTI
-491 AIKTYNDSEEF
+491 AIKTYKDSEEF
-502 SVIEI
+502 SIIEI

-539 GLGMLLC
+539 GLGILLC

>member
-1 MEISKYCLS
+1 MMKSKLLCILLLS
-10 ILLFIVF
+10 INICT
-17 NFNVFSQSQEKIK
+17 FSQDELELIK
-30 DLDLFINR
+30 
-38 AETLSTNHSNKFFS
+38 H
-52 KAFEFYKKRNFDSCY
+52 KADSICKLKGKKSFCNAYKFYKNKEYDSCY
-67 AYSGRAL
+67 VYSSYAL
-74 LGELRQEEKDIV
+74 NEANSSEEKDIL
-86 NYIQSVSAA
+86 NYIQGVCAIR
-95 KKKLYKKALSSV
+95 KRILKKAL
-107 LNMSENGLYESLKE
+107 LNFKSIQGYRSLKAN
-121 QKLGQVY
+121 KLGRVY
-128 LSLKKFDKA
+128 LGLKEYNKAIEYYLEWENNNADVKINLKKNA
-137 IYHYEKWSKKNES
+137 Y
-150 SVLKI
+150 
-155 RRASFHN
+155 RN
-162 LGLSYLHKKE
+162 LGLSYLHVKN
-172 YSKAKEYFSKELSLI
+172 YAKAKEYFLKEYNLVEVTDTLSV
-187 EQRDTAAIIRT
+187 IRL
-198 KMDLANVYYNQYL
+198 KMELANVYYNQYL
-211 DDDAIPL
+211 DDEAIPL
-218 FVEAY
+218 FQEAY
-223 DLAKLFSDLELKQ
+223 DLAKSFSDIESKKLTSQ
-236 YTAKNMAVVE
+236 NMAVVE

-426 EEYALKPLVEQAVYN
+426 EEYPLKPLVEQAVYN
-441 FEEIAEAKNIAL
+441 FEEIAEAKDIAL
-453 TTMLEATILVKA
+453 TTTLEATILVKA

-478 DNALKYTGENGKI
+478 DNALKYTGENGTI

-502 SVIEI
+502 STIEI

-516 EKLAKIKG
+516 EKLAKIKE

>member
-1 MEISKYCLS
+1 MLSFIFRIFFILFTVKALSQDIKKGSLEYLYTRGDFLS
-10 ILLFIVF
+10 I
-17 NFNVFSQSQEKIK
+17 NK
-30 DLDLFINR
+30 R
-38 AETLSTNHSNKFFS
+38 TLK
-52 KAFEFYKKRNFDSCY
+52 KALIFYKEKKHDSSY
-67 AYSGRAL
+67 AYSSKAL
-74 LGELRQEEKDIV
+74 LSAGNVEEKDIL
-86 NYIQSVSAA
+86 NYIQGSSAIR
-95 KKKLYKKALSSV
+95 KGLYKKALKSLSLISKNSSYEFLKNRQLGITY
-107 LNMSENGLYESLKE
+107 LNLRKFDSAIFF
-121 QKLGQVY
+121 
-128 LSLKKFDKA
+128 LKKFELKGIEVENIDV
-137 IYHYEKWSKKNES
+137 KKD
-150 SVLKI
+150 VL
-155 RRASFHN
+155 HN
-162 LGLSYLHKKE
+162 LGLSYVHKKD
-172 YSKAKEYFSKELSLI
+172 YIKAKEYFQKELKLI
-187 EQRDTAAIIRT
+187 ESQDTAAIIRA

-211 DDDAIPL
+211 DDEAIPL
-218 FVEAY
+218 FKEAY
-223 DLAKLFSDLELKQ
+223 DLAKSYSDLELKQ
-236 YTAKNMAVVE
+236 NSAKNMAVVE

-259 IEYGRWKDSIWNRDK
+259 MEYGRWKDSIWNRDK

-378 KRQLKNKEYDA
+378 KRQLKNKEYEA

-426 EEYALKPLVEQAVYN
+426 EEYPLKPLVEQAVYN

-453 TTMLEATILVKA
+453 TTKLEATILVKA

-478 DNALKYTGENGKI
+478 DNALKYTGENGTI
-491 AIKTYNDSEEF
+491 AIKTYKDSEEF
-502 SVIEI
+502 STIEI

>member
-1 MEISKYCLS
+1 MLSFIFRIFFIFFTVKALSQDINKGSLEYLYTRGDSLS
-10 ILLFIVF
+10 I
-17 NFNVFSQSQEKIK
+17 
-30 DLDLFINR
+30 
-38 AETLSTNHSNKFFS
+38 NKQTFK
-52 KAFEFYKKRNFDSCY
+52 KALIFYKKKKHDSSY
-67 AYSGRAL
+67 AYSSKGL
-74 LGELRQEEKDIV
+74 LSAGNVEEKDIL
-86 NYIQSVSAA
+86 NYIQGSSAIR
-95 KKKLYKKALSSV
+95 KGLYKKALKSLSSISKNSSYEFLKNRQLGITY
-107 LNMSENGLYESLKE
+107 LNLRKFDSAIFF
-121 QKLGQVY
+121 
-128 LSLKKFDKA
+128 LKKFELKGIEVENVDVNKD
-137 IYHYEKWSKKNES
+137 
-150 SVLKI
+150 VL
-155 RRASFHN
+155 HN
-162 LGLSYLHKKE
+162 LGLSYVHKKD
-172 YSKAKEYFSKELSLI
+172 YIKAKEYFQKELKLI
-187 EQRDTAAIIRT
+187 ESQDTAAIIRT

-211 DDDAIPL
+211 DDEAIPL
-218 FVEAY
+218 FQEAY
-223 DLAKLFSDLELKQ
+223 ELAKTFSDVELKQ

-328 YRELKSKNRFITQ
+328 YRELRSKNKFITQ

-389 VSETTNNAIALTES
+389 VSETTNSAIALTES

-426 EEYALKPLVEQAVYN
+426 EEYPLKPLVEQAVYN

-478 DNALKYTGENGKI
+478 DNALKYTGENGEI

-502 SVIEI
+502 STIEI

-563 EVGTTIRILL
+563 EVGTIIRILL

>member
-1 MEISKYCLS
+1 MRYLYIILAFILFPNNIVLS
-10 ILLFIVF
+10 QTKGL
-17 NFNVFSQSQEKIK
+17 S
-30 DLDLFINR
+30 DLDSFYEILDS
-38 AETLSTNHSNKFFS
+38 LQSNTKENDLK
-52 KAFEFYKKRNFDSCY
+52 KAITFYKIRKKDSSY
-67 AYSGRAL
+67 IYSGRL
-74 LGELRQEEKDIV
+74 LVRAKGLERDVL
-86 NYIQSVSAA
+86 NYIQGFSAI
-95 KKKLYKKALSSV
+95 KKRMYKKALINF
-107 LNMSENGLYESLKE
+107 LDISEDNKFNNLKLT
-121 QKLGQVY
+121 KLGLIY
-128 LSLKKFDKA
+128 LNLKNYDEAIRYFKKWEKTSESTGLKLKKGA
-137 IYHYEKWSKKNES
+137 
-150 SVLKI
+150 
-155 RRASFHN
+155 FHDI
-162 LGLSYLHKKE
+162 GLCYIHTKQ
-172 YSKAKEYFSKELSLI
+172 YSKAKEYFEKELSLI
-187 EQRDTAAIIRT
+187 EQKDTAAVIRT
-198 KMDLANVYYNQYL
+198 KMELANVYYNQYL
-211 DDDAIPL
+211 DDEAIPL
-218 FVEAY
+218 FKEAY
-223 DLAKLFSDLELKQ
+223 ELAKSYSDLELKQ
-236 YTAKNMAVVE
+236 NSARNMAVVE

-426 EEYALKPLVEQAVYN
+426 EEYPLKPLVEQAVYN

-478 DNALKYTGENGKI
+478 DNALKYTGENGEI
-491 AIKTYNDSEEF
+491 AIKTYKDSEEF

>member
-1 MEISKYCLS
+1 MIKVS
-10 ILLFIVF
+10 LLFFVLF
-17 NFNVFSQSQEKIK
+17 TGYLFSQNDKT
-30 DLDLFINR
+30 DLDYFYEEANFLCKESDNDLDYFC
-38 AETLSTNHSNKFFS
+38 
-52 KAFEFYKKRNFDSCY
+52 KAYSLYRKASYDSCY
-67 AYSGRAL
+67 VYSGKSLSKVKEQRK
-74 LGELRQEEKDIV
+74 KDV
-86 NYIQSVSAA
+86 LNYIQGVSAIM
-95 KKKLYKKALSSV
+95 KGLHKKAKSNFKTIS
-107 LNMSENGLYESLKE
+107 NNNNFQQLKYL
-121 QKLGQVY
+121 KLGSIN
-128 LSLKKFDKA
+128 LILKNYDSS
-137 IYHYEKWSKKNES
+137 IYYYEKWESGGIKKNIK
-150 SVLKI
+150 LG
-155 RRASFHN
+155 RDAYHN

-172 YSKAKEYFSKELSLI
+172 YTKAKEYFQKELNLV
-187 EQRDTAAIIRT
+187 QVRDTAAIIRT

-211 DDDAIPL
+211 DDEAIPL
-218 FVEAY
+218 FIEAY

-287 AQKQQEIVLQEEQLK
+287 AQKQQEIVLQEEELK

-426 EEYALKPLVEQAVYN
+426 EEYPLKPLVEQAVYN

-491 AIKTYNDSEEF
+491 EVKTYNDSEEF
-502 SVIEI
+502 STIEI

>member
-1 MEISKYCLS
+1 LKKDFFFLWVFIFFFGINSYSQKSNFLYERGNEICQKS
-10 ILLFIVF
+10 
-17 NFNVFSQSQEKIK
+17 NNKI
-30 DLDLFINR
+30 FC
-38 AETLSTNHSNKFFS
+38 
-52 KAFEFYKKRNFDSCY
+52 KAIEFYNKKQYDSCY
-67 AYSGRAL
+67 AYSNRAL
-74 LGELRQEEKDIV
+74 MIARTKKEKDFF
-86 NYIQSVSAA
+86 NCIQGYSAFIN
-95 KKKLYKKALSSV
+95 KLYTKALLNISEISEDKSYNQIKLYLLGNIYLNSKKYDKSV
-107 LNMSENGLYESLKE
+107 LSFKEWIENDSVNNRSVRKT
-121 QKLGQVY
+121 
-128 LSLKKFDKA
+128 
-137 IYHYEKWSKKNES
+137 IY
-150 SVLKI
+150 
-155 RRASFHN
+155 HN
-162 LGLSYLHKKE
+162 LGLCYIYKKD
-172 YSKAKEYFSKELSLI
+172 YAKANEYFNKELNLI
-187 EQRDTAAIIRT
+187 QAIDTGALISA

-211 DDDAIPL
+211 DDKAIPL
-218 FVEAY
+218 FKEAY
-223 DLAKLFSDLELKQ
+223 DLSKFYSDIRLKQ
-236 YTAKNMAVVE
+236 NSARNMAVVE
-246 KNRKNYQKSVDYY
+246 KNRKNYQKS
-259 IEYGRWKDSIWNRDK
+259 IEYYMEYGNWKDSIWNRDK

-287 AQKQQEIVLQEEQLK
+287 AQKQQEIVLQEEELK
-302 RQAVVQKSLVIGASG
+302 RQALVQKSLVVGASG

-328 YRELKSKNRFITQ
+328 YRELKSKNKFITQ

-426 EEYALKPLVEQAVYN
+426 EEYPLKPLVEQAVYN
-441 FEEIAEAKNIAL
+441 FEEIAEAKNITL
-453 TTMLEATILVKA
+453 TTTLEAAILVKA

-478 DNALKYTGENGKI
+478 DNALKYTGENGTI
-491 AIKTYNDSEEF
+491 TIKTYKDSEEF
-502 SVIEI
+502 STIEI

-516 EKLAKIKG
+516 EKLAKIKE

-563 EVGTTIRILL
+563 NVGTTIRILL

>member
-1 MEISKYCLS
+1 MSKLYS
-10 ILLFIVF
+10 IIYGITLLLFQT
-17 NFNVFSQSQEKIK
+17 SLPEKNK
-30 DLDLFINR
+30 TFIGRGNSIC
-38 AETLSTNHSNKFFS
+38 EKYKN
-52 KAFEFYKKRNFDSCY
+52 KAFCKALDFYKSKEYDSCY
-67 AYSGRAL
+67 AYSAKVL
-74 LGELRQEEKDIV
+74 LQVKSKEELDYVKFMQA
-86 NYIQSVSAA
+86 YSAY
-95 KKKLYKKALSSV
+95 KKGLYKKTLQN
-107 LNMSENGLYESLKE
+107 LNLIADNKDYTLEKQILRGNIYLK
-121 QKLGQVY
+121 
-128 LSLKKFDKA
+128 LKKYDESIFFYQKA
-137 IYHYEKWSKKNES
+137 LDEKPETLRKKN
-150 SVLKI
+150 I
-155 RRASFHN
+155 YHN
-162 LGLSYLHKKE
+162 LGINFLQKKDFF
-172 YSKAKEYFSKELSLI
+172 KANEYFNKELNLI
-187 EQRDTAAIIRT
+187 QAIDTAALISA

-211 DDDAIPL
+211 DDKAIPL
-218 FVEAY
+218 FKEAY
-223 DLAKLFSDLELKQ
+223 DLSKFYSDIRLKQ
-236 YTAKNMAVVE
+236 NSARNMAVVE
-246 KNRKNYQKSVDYY
+246 KNRKNYQKS
-259 IEYGRWKDSIWNRDK
+259 IEYYMEYGNWKDSIWNRDK

-328 YRELKSKNRFITQ
+328 YRELRSKNKFITQ

-426 EEYALKPLVEQAVYN
+426 EEYPLKPLVEQAVYN

-453 TTMLEATILVKA
+453 TTTLEATILVKA

-491 AIKTYNDSEEF
+491 EVKTYNDSEEF
-502 SVIEI
+502 STIEI

>member
-1 MEISKYCLS
+1 MRS
-10 ILLFIVF
+10 IFIVF
-17 NFNVFSQSQEKIK
+17 LFIIKTSFSQAQDYKIFDINNFHKQGNVFYESSSNEPLKK
-30 DLDLFINR
+30 AFFFFKEREYDSSYTYSGKALL
-38 AETLSTNHSNKFFS
+38 LSLSNK
-52 KAFEFYKKRNFDSCY
+52 
-67 AYSGRAL
+67 
-74 LGELRQEEKDIV
+74 EKDFM
-86 NYIQSVSAA
+86 NYIQGSSAIR
-95 KKKLYKKALSSV
+95 KKLFKKALLSINSV
-107 LNMSENGLYESLKE
+107 SKEGSLEYLKYH
-121 QKLGQVY
+121 KLGRIF
-128 LSLKKFDKA
+128 LSLKDYNKA
-137 IYHYEKWSKKNES
+137 IENYSYWDGLDLSIRSPLEK
-150 SVLKI
+150 I
-155 RRASFHN
+155 AFHN
-162 LGLSYLHKKE
+162 LGLSYVHKKE

-187 EQRDTAAIIRT
+187 EQKDTAAVIRA

-211 DDDAIPL
+211 DDEAIPL
-218 FVEAY
+218 FKEAY
-223 DLAKLFSDLELKQ
+223 DLAKLYSDLELKQ
-236 YTAKNMAVVE
+236 NASENMAYVE
-246 KNRKNYQKSVDYY
+246 KNRKRYKESVNHF
-259 IEYGRWKDSIWNRDK
+259 IETIKWKDSIWNRDK

-287 AQKQQEIVLQEEQLK
+287 AQKQQEIALQDEQLK
-302 RQAVVQKSLVIGASG
+302 RQAVVQKSLVIGTSG

-328 YRELKSKNRFITQ
+328 YRELRSKNRFITQ

-426 EEYALKPLVEQAVYN
+426 EEYPLKPLVEQAVYN

-453 TTMLEATILVKA
+453 TTKLEATILVKA

-478 DNALKYTGENGKI
+478 DNALKYTGENGEI

-502 SVIEI
+502 STIEI